1 MRKKSITPKGG
12 SPVMGFYSPA
22 ISVDVGD
29 STVIFVTGQI
39 ARREDGTPVAAGDF
53 TAQTEFIFQKIETI
67 LKEGSASIDDV
78 VKANIYA
85 TDIKRFKEISEVRN
99 RYFARAKPASTFI
112 EITGTVR
119 EGCEVEIEVIAIKA
133 NEGGLVT
140 IETFV
145 PEARAEKVRRA
156 MGEAGA
162 GKVGNYSHC
171 SFSVK
176 GIGRYRP
183 EKGAKPAIGKIGKL
197 EEVAEERVTMM
208 CEKRLIKKVI
218 SAIKKVHPY
227 EEVPIYMYPV
237 ETLN

>member
-1 MRKKSITPKGG
+1 MKKKSISPKDGA
-12 SPVMGFYSPA
+12 PVMGFYSPGV
-22 ISVDVGD
+22 SVDVGD
-29 STVIFVTGQI
+29 STFIFVTGQI
-39 ARREDGTPVAAGDF
+39 ARHEDGAPVAPGDF
-53 TAQTEFIFQKIETI
+53 KAQTEFIFQKIEAI
-67 LKEGSASIDDV
+67 LHGAGATIDDV

-85 TDIKRFKEISEVRN
+85 MDIKRFKDISDVRN
-99 RYFARAKPASTFI
+99 RYFAKAKPASTFI
-112 EITGTVR
+112 EILGTVR
-119 EGCEVEIEVIAIKA
+119 EGCEVEIEVIAVKQ

-145 PEARAEKVRRA
+145 PEVAAEKVRLA

-197 EEVAEERVTMM
+197 EEVKEERITMQF
-208 CEKRLIKKVI
+208 ERRLIKRVI
-218 SAIKKVHPY
+218 TAIKKAHPY
-227 EEVPIYMYPV
+227 EEVPIFVYPV
-237 ETLN
+237 EEF